1 MRWLCLWLSSLCLA
15 QATSL
20 DDFLTAA
27 RERHGTEGESAARFL
42 IEHMPAKDKASL
54 STAVLLDNLTL
65 ALQARKEFPWSKDI
79 PDEIFLNDVL
89 PYAVFDEPRDPW
101 RSELLPLAR
110 DIVKDAKTA
119 TEAAQA
125 LNREL
130 FRRVNVHYHTGRR
143 RPNQSPKES
152 MEQGK
157 ATCTGLAILL
167 VDACRAVG
175 IPARAVGTPLWANL
189 RGNHTWVEIWDG
201 DWHFTGADEYDP
213 KGLDRGWFVNDASQ
227 AHSRDPR
234 HAIYATSWKRA
245 GLAFPMVWAKG
256 SEQVAAVD
264 VTTRYAQSAPA
275 TTAARPRLGV
285 RLWDRK
291 GGQRLVAKT
300 QAFNRF
306 WVPLGS
312 AETRAGTADLNDM
325 PRFELDPGASGW
337 LLFQIGNQTRE
348 LAFGPLIG
356 SDPTVDAIWELLP
369 PAAVRKA
376 AATCAAPSTRPVQV
390 FVLAGQSNMEG
401 QAVVDLEG
409 KDYNGGKGTLR
420 ALLSDVSKGSAF
432 RHLRDD
438 KGSWVERPDVQV
450 RYQPQNGPLKI
461 GPLAPG
467 FTPYEGSHHFGPELQ
482 FGHVLGDHLENP
494 ILLVKTAWGGK
505 SLYADFRPPSSGGT
519 VGPYY
524 LRMVNEVRAALTN
537 LAVDFPGWAGNG
549 FELAGLVWYHGW
561 NDGVRPDVAVP
572 EYEQNLANLI
582 SDFRKAFDAPKLPVV
597 IGEMTGPWRE
607 APGAWDLLRKAQ
619 AATARRPEFQGTVR
633 FVETHDFVRPPEESP
648 NPTHGHHE
656 FGNAET
662 YLRVG
667 DALGRAMIPLLP
679 KSARQ

>member
-1 MRWLCLWLSSLCLA
+1 MRWLCLLLGSLCLA
-15 QATSL
+15 RASSV
-20 DDFLTAA
+20 DEFLAA
-27 RERHGTEGESAARFL
+27 AKDRHGPEGESAARFL
-42 IEHMPAKDKASL
+42 IEHMPARDKASL
-54 STAVLLDNLTL
+54 SSAVLLENLTL
-65 ALQARKEFPWSKDI
+65 ALQSRKEFPWSKDI
-79 PDEIFLNDVL
+79 PDDIFLN
-89 PYAVFDEPRDPW
+89 E
-101 RSELLPLAR
+101 
-110 DIVKDAKTA
+110 
-119 TEAAQA
+119 
-125 LNREL
+125 
-130 FRRVNVHYHTGRR
+130 
-143 RPNQSPKES
+143 
-152 MEQGK
+152 
-157 ATCTGLAILL
+157 
-167 VDACRAVG
+167 
-175 IPARAVGTPLWANL
+175 
-189 RGNHTWVEIWDG
+189 
-201 DWHFTGADEYDP
+201 
-213 KGLDRGWFVNDASQ
+213 
-227 AHSRDPR
+227 

-245 GLAFPMVWAKG
+245 GLAFPMVWAKD
-256 SEQVAAVD
+256 SQEVSAVN
-264 VTTRYAQSAPA
+264 VTPRYAQSAPA
-275 TTAARPRLGV
+275 QATRSRLGV

-356 SDPTVDAIWELLP
+356 SDPTVDAIWELLQ
-369 PAAVRKA
+369 PAAIRKA

-409 KDYNGGKGTLR
+409 KDYNGGKGTL
-420 ALLSDVSKGSAF
+420 LTILKDPTKGASF

-438 KGSWVERPDVQV
+438 KGGWVERSDVQV
-450 RYQPQNGPLKI
+450 RYQPQKGPLKL

-467 FTPYEGSHHFGPELQ
+467 FTPYEGAHHFGPELQ

-494 ILLVKTAWGGK
+494 VLLVKTAWGGK
-505 SLYADFRPPSSGGT
+505 SLYSDFRPPSSGGT
-519 VGPYY
+519 VGPYF

-537 LAVDFPGWAGNG
+537 LAVDFPGWDGNG

-572 EYEQNLANLI
+572 EYEKNLVNLI
-582 SDFRKAFDAPKLPVV
+582 DDFRKAFEAPKLPVV

-619 AATARRPEFQGTVR
+619 AAAASRPEFQGTVR
-633 FVETHDFVRPPEESP
+633 FVETHDFVQPPDVSP

-667 DALGRAMIPLLP
+667 DALGRAMIQLLP
-679 KSARQ
+679 KSPR